1 MFTPQVVKAPTS
13 SDVALAAGVS
23 RATVSFVL
31 NDKPNSR
38 VSDDTRHRVLEAAR
52 LLGYSPNSAARSLAS
67 GELASGFLIPQPARD
82 YGAGVERAF
91 ERVLTETADD
101 GTDAVWYRDREQ
113 AGAEAAQV
121 WAKDRPEAVLAE
133 AERCDETATEVLRL
147 AGVRAL
153 VVYGSA
159 SVDYAP
165 SLAVPQEPFGRLAAE
180 HLLGLG
186 HRRLAFLLP
195 TAEKALVTARERLR
209 GAADAVGD
217 AGAGAGAAGG
227 ATLSVV
233 SAGATAASLRDWA
246 HGWRFDPAA
255 PTGII
260 AADDRLAMAAIRAL
274 ADAGV
279 RVPDDASV
287 IGADD
292 HPAAA
297 EFIPRLTTVAFSSD
311 ALAESVLDAF
321 SRMRAGTRVDR
332 VRSPELAVIRRES
345 TAPAADAAR

>member
-13 SDVALAAGVS
+13 NDVALAAGVS

-52 LLGYSPNSAARSLAS
+52 LLGYTPNSAARSLAS
-67 GELASGFLIPQPARD
+67 RELAWGFLIPQPARD
-82 YGAGVERAF
+82 YGACVDRAF
-91 ERVLTETADD
+91 ERLLTETADD

-113 AGAEAAQV
+113 TGAEAAQL
-121 WAKDRPEAVLAE
+121 WARYRPEAVLAE
-133 AERCDETATEVLRL
+133 AERCDEVATEMLRL

-159 SVDYAP
+159 SVEYAP

-180 HLLGLG
+180 HLLELG
-186 HRRLAFLLP
+186 HRRLTFLLP
-195 TAEKALVTARERLR
+195 TADRALTSAHERLR
-209 GAADAVGD
+209 GAADA
-217 AGAGAGAAGG
+217 ASAAG
-227 ATLSVV
+227 ATLTTTNASDT
-233 SAGATAASLRDWA
+233 AGSLRDWA
-246 HGWRFDPAA
+246 HAWRFEPAA

-274 ADAGV
+274 TDAGV
-279 RVPDDASV
+279 RVPADASV

-292 HPAAA
+292 HPPAA
-297 EFIPRLTTVAFSSD
+297 EFIPRLTTVAFPS
-311 ALAESVLDAF
+311 AVLAEALLDAF
-321 SRMRAGTRVDR
+321 ARMRAGTRVDR
-332 VRSPELAVIRRES
+332 VRLPELAVIRRES
-345 TAPAADAAR
+345 TAPPAGRQ

>member
-52 LLGYSPNSAARSLAS
+52 LLGYTPNSAARSLAS
-67 GELASGFLIPQPARD
+67 GELASGFLIPRPARD
-82 YGAGVERAF
+82 YGAAVDRAF
-91 ERVLTETADD
+91 EQVLAETADD
-101 GTDAVWYRDREQ
+101 GTDAVWYSDREQ
-113 AGAEAAQV
+113 TGAEAAQL
-121 WAKDRPEAVLAE
+121 WAKYRPEAVLAE
-133 AERCDETATEVLRL
+133 AERCDEAATEVLRL

-180 HLLGLG
+180 HLLELG

-195 TAEKALVTARERLR
+195 TAERSLGSARERMR
-209 GAADAVGD
+209 GAADA
-217 AGAGAGAAGG
+217 ARAAG
-227 ATLSVV
+227 ATLTTASVG
-233 SAGATAASLRDWA
+233 STASSLRDWA

-260 AADDRLAMAAIRAL
+260 AADDRLAMAAVRAL

-279 RVPDDASV
+279 RVPADASV
-287 IGADD
+287 IGGDD
-292 HPAAA
+292 HPAGA
-297 EFIPRLTTVAFSSD
+297 EFIPRLTTVSFSSA
-311 ALAESVLDAF
+311 ALAEALLDAF
-321 SRMRAGTRVDR
+321 ARMRAGTRVDR
-332 VRSPELAVIRRES
+332 VRLPGLAVIRRES
-345 TAPAADAAR
+345 TAAPA